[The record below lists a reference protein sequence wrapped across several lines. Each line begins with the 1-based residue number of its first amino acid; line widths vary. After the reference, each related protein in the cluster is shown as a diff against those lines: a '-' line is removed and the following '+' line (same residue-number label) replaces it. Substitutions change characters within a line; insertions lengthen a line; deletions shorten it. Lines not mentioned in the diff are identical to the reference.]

1 LSRFAIFKE
10 LADFFSF
17 KTRRLIVLTLVV
29 SSVVGTFYWHMPAI
43 ARWLFLPA
51 YLVLITLGIVSS
63 TGYLVQFAATAVGI
77 FAFGRRHRPV
87 PLSSPEIDT
96 LASKMGILGKVRVY
110 STGNPWVR
118 GPFTNAFTS
127 RVYVP
132 MSWIE
137 SFPKSEIIAVLAHE
151 FGHVKRRVRF
161 GLELTLAA
169 GLAYS
174 FALILNLFTV
184 MLVLVFEVAEI
195 AMLFLLVSFVS
206 WRNEYRA
213 DRAGARAAGPE
224 GLISVFETVRQK
236 SGKDE
241 GSETH
246 PPLSKRI
253 QRLEPLLDE
262 PES

>member
-1 LSRFAIFKE
+1 
-10 LADFFSF
+10 
-17 KTRRLIVLTLVV
+17 
-29 SSVVGTFYWHMPAI
+29 
-43 ARWLFLPA
+43 
-51 YLVLITLGIVSS
+51 
-63 TGYLVQFAATAVGI
+63 
-77 FAFGRRHRPV
+77 
-87 PLSSPEIDT
+87 
-96 LASKMGILGKVRVY
+96 
-110 STGNPWVR
+110 
-118 GPFTNAFTS
+118 
-127 RVYVP
+127 